1 MCEAYNSSLVDMAK
15 KEASELGIEV
25 QEGVYAFAQGP
36 MFETPAEIRALG
48 MLGADAVGMS
58 TTQEVIIARH
68 MGLPCFA
75 VSIITD
81 LGVEG
86 MIEYTTHESVQHEA
100 EKTEASMTLLMTEMI
115 ASL

>member
-1 MCEAYNSSLVDMAK
+1 
-15 KEASELGIEV
+15 
-25 QEGVYAFAQGP
+25 
-36 MFETPAEIRALG
+36 
-48 MLGADAVGMS
+48 MS

-75 VSIITD
+75 VSVITD

-86 MIEYTTHESVQHEA
+86 KIEYTTHESVQHEA
-100 EKTEASMTLLMTEMI
+100 EKTEASMTILMTEMI